1 MSKSAPLSLRIDP
14 ACKEALQKVSERE
27 HRSIANVVEYLI
39 LSYCKEHGIQVQPQK
54 FANARGGKN
63 G

>member
-1 MSKSAPLSLRIDP
+1 MSKSTPLSLRIDS

-39 LSYCKEHGIQVQPQK
+39 LSYCKEHGIPVQPQK
-54 FANARGGKN
+54 FATKRGGDN
-63 G
+63 D